1 MIRRKQ
7 IITISLAILMSM
19 QLIGSAVPSTRLI
32 NNTSEHSDYKLNDSE
47 CSDVLK
53 DIKDTNDSNDSLTTA
68 STRVKS
74 GEEIVD
80 ALLDENLINR
90 DYELKI
96 SRNDV
101 EVSQNSVNINDR
113 INRTN
118 TLMYL
123 SRTKEG
129 NISSRPFVVTLKDNE
144 KNVYVNNA
152 IPELY
157 LTRLLSEGIISED
170 EISDK
175 VFIEEYKNEIT
186 KDISIVPEW
195 SNNLQP
201 YFYNDAEGLPSNQLG
216 KTWKFNS
223 WFKLFTNK
231 PTSFKITK
239 EYKGNYFV
247 NEKISKLETLD
258 FIYEMY
264 KNDLQP
270 FDDSLR
276 ETLLFKYGSSGI
288 SSLSKEEQDKV
299 LLLIYN
305 GIINRDNVIE
315 VNNFDG
321 TVTGEF
327 LFPILYRL
335 KHKEERISV
344 NIMELSEGEKELAK
358 DGFVRNDV
366 GVFDGTVGIEPK
378 TVSVKRADDDD
389 SLAFI
394 SENKFPQYG
403 DPDEDDSNY
412 EETEESDGFWSRVWE
427 NSKSDFNYIKNS
439 AEDFIHYEYNKL
451 KEDIKSSPIESTFK
465 FATGVTRL
473 DTAIDAGKWIG
484 NAATGGDEKEEE
496 KRSSDYKNI
505 SEVAEEE
512 EEEEEKAEKEEKE
525 RKNKDTSVSTEN
537 TDGEKTEQQTS
548 NSQDVENGDNL
559 TSAVGATEDGN
570 AVDYEIVKVF
580 PNPDKVM
587 YKGVKVSEVTTTS
600 PKDGYVKSVED
611 TNSGKKITFKVNAA
625 SDVEAL
631 AVIDSNTSFDVD
643 AQEVKHLQ
651 TVTKVKGDKRGAV
664 YISAKEIENSLGE
677 LVVVSNKVLKNK
689 KTGAVAVLLTDHHKA
704 MIGNRI
710 IVTDEPIAITN
721 TADTYYNMEFIA
733 PLMSNAYISEI
744 DPEKMFLDNKL
755 PVEGIAQV
763 TCKGG
768 GSGGLD
774 ANLEKSMIV
783 NSSAWDSGL
792 FTVDETYFNLD
803 MVTRG
808 ISCLTRELNING
820 KKAYVIIDWSYS
832 LPDNDETIL
841 NYFKQKDLSV
851 KQASTF
857 LFTRPDKGKTQDWWD
872 ANVELSNALANV
884 MYNTKKVNYITS
896 GYLKPDITVLLPEN
910 GASEDD
916 TITYLTNKL
925 KLSSEY
931 LKKYCDGNVKD
942 FNTKLFNGG
951 KGDVTGRRKFRVI
964 KGKQSKNTEEGKKPD
979 INNFDDE
986 YVVTA
991 TGALYRNIRK
1001 DNRMKYDSSSNELQ
1015 VSGRQ
1020 LNEDSNEMQSTVKI
1034 GSNNYYVQKSGQYLA
1049 LTDVK
1054 GYMYKFNY
1062 DNGNITFSDDDTER
1076 IKDNIRETKQNLLDN
1091 TVASDGDFRDIDK
1104 YKVSN
1109 YSIKIDN
1116 GYYKKNT
1123 AYLANGS
1130 VIFGETNNLDKF
1142 TAQIQDNDFIQ
1153 KMVSTTNVTVF
1164 PTVYLP
1170 GMHYTVEN
1178 GELKKKMNIPY
1189 LEQGNVLFSGI
1200 NSTLMSRLIDDNA
1213 DVIKYS
1219 ELPEGCNVI
1228 IEDTTYKKCLNGL
1241 NSEPIMDSNLANGL
1255 ASNCTDGDKIKSLV
1269 TGRFTGLQLL
1279 FSGRPVSFT
1288 SYITGC
1294 GIGTLEYPET
1304 HNTFYYKGNVGYF
1317 SNAKGSEELY
1327 KNQSVESVCINLKLD
1342 EDVQFY
1348 LLDATT
1354 DTYAIKYASDK
1365 YCDGYIDQINAFSED
1380 LGFGIAQDAFLE
1392 LRDNIFVPAENY
1404 KELFKQSQLAYHSMI
1419 KGDVVSIAQFV
1430 LTIILSYIIIASWIG
1445 TMILKGK
1452 LGLSLL
1458 LAIRNPSGVKGAEG
1472 IDLIKIFT
1480 AGVWNLDSDP
1490 KVPFVVI
1497 ANILAF
1503 GLLYLVIDCGTIIKF
1518 MFY

>member
-19 QLIGSAVPSTRLI
+19 QLIGSAVPSTRLV

-53 DIKDTNDSNDSLTTA
+53 DIKDTNDSNDTLTTA

-101 EVSQNSVNINDR
+101 KVSQNSVNIKDR

-201 YFYNDAEGLPSNQLG
+201 YFYNDAESLPSNQLG

-264 KNDLQP
+264 KSDLQP
-270 FDDSLR
+270 FDDELR
-276 ETLLFKYGSSGI
+276 EPLLFKYGSSNI
-288 SSLSKEEQDKV
+288 NSLPNEEQDKV

-315 VNNFDG
+315 VNNLDG

-327 LFPILYRL
+327 LFPIIYRL
-335 KHKEERISV
+335 KHKEERIDV
-344 NIMELSEGEKELAK
+344 NITELSEGEKELAK

-366 GVFDGTVGIEPK
+366 GVFDGTVGIEPQ
-378 TVSVKRADDDD
+378 TVSVKRVKDD

-394 SENKFPQYG
+394 SDNKYPQYG
-403 DPDEDDSNY
+403 DPDEDDSNTD
-412 EETEESDGFWSRVWE
+412 ETEESDGFFS
-427 NSKSDFNYIKNS
+427 NMGKKIKSGFNYMKNS
-439 AEDFIHYEYNKL
+439 TVDFIDSEVEKTVKEVKEHPVKSALKL
-451 KEDIKSSPIESTFK
+451 ISGYK
-465 FATGVTRL
+465 GVET
-473 DTAIDAGKWIG
+473 TVDAGKWML
-484 NAATGGDEKEEE
+484 NAATGGDERGSDKKSDDYKTIAEEKKEE
-496 KRSSDYKNI
+496 K
-505 SEVAEEE
+505 
-512 EEEEEKAEKEEKE
+512 EEEEKAEQEEKE
-525 RKNKDTSVSTEN
+525 RKNKDTSVSNEDTN
-537 TDGEKTEQQTS
+537 GEKTEQQTS
-548 NSQDVENGDNL
+548 NSQDVENGETL
-559 TSAVGATEDGN
+559 TSSVGATEDGN
-570 AVDYEIVKVF
+570 AVDYEIVKIF

-587 YKGVKVSEVTTTS
+587 YKGVKVSEATTTS
-600 PKDGYVKSVED
+600 PKDGHIKSVED
-611 TNSGKKITFKVNAA
+611 ASSGKKITFKVNAA

-763 TCKGG
+763 SCKGG

-783 NSSAWDSGL
+783 NSAAWDSGL
-792 FTVDETYFNLD
+792 FTVNETYFNLD

-857 LFTRPDKGKTQDWWD
+857 LFTRPDTGKTQDWWD
-872 ANVELSNALANV
+872 SNIELSNALANV

-896 GYLKPDITVLLPEN
+896 GYLKPDVTVLLPEN

-916 TITYLTNKL
+916 AVAYLTNKL

-942 FNTKLFNGG
+942 FNTKLFNNG
-951 KGDVTGRRKFRVI
+951 KGDITGRRKFRVI

-1034 GSNNYYVQKSGQYLA
+1034 GSNNYYVQKSGQYLI
-1049 LTDVK
+1049 LTDVQ
-1054 GYMYKFNY
+1054 GDMYNFHY
-1062 DNGNITFSDDDTER
+1062 DNGNITFSDEDTTK
-1076 IKDNIRETKQNLLDN
+1076 IKDKIKETKQNILDN
-1091 TVASDGDFRDIDK
+1091 TEASDSDFKDIDK
-1104 YKVSN
+1104 YEIKD
-1109 YSIKIDN
+1109 YSAKIDK
-1116 GYYKKNT
+1116 GYYKDNT
-1123 AYLANGS
+1123 SYLANGS
-1130 VIFGETNNLDKF
+1130 IIFGESKDLDKF
-1142 TAQIQDNDFIQ
+1142 TAQLQETDFNQ
-1153 KMVSTTNVTVF
+1153 KMISMTNITVF
-1164 PTVYLP
+1164 PTVYLSS
-1170 GMHYTVEN
+1170 MSYTIEN
-1178 GELKKKMNIPY
+1178 GELKKKMSIPY

-1213 DVIKYS
+1213 DVVKYS

-1241 NSEPIMDSNLANGL
+1241 NSEPIIDSNLANGL
-1255 ASNCTDGDKIKSLV
+1255 ASNCTDGDKIKSLI

-1419 KGDVVSIAQFV
+1419 KGDVISIAQFA
-1430 LTIILSYIIIASWIG
+1430 LTIILSYIILASWIG

-1480 AGVWNLDSDP
+1480 AGVWNLDSNP
-1490 KVPFVVI
+1490 KIPFVVV